1 MGLLSLYYMEHQDTI
16 HIIILEGDAYMT
28 KAGKYWI
35 LAIGMGLLGLAEAVS
50 GFVLWLG
57 FPTGGGG
64 GGRGWGGGGGLGNLS
79 FWELSKHTWI
89 DIHDWVAVALVVLVI
104 IHVILHWKWIT
115 RMAKALFK
123 GQTKRLAPVS
133 VKND

>member
-1 MGLLSLYYMEHQDTI
+1 
-16 HIIILEGDAYMT
+16 MT

-35 LAIGMGLLGLAEAVS
+35 LAVGMALLGLAEAVT

-57 FPTGGGG
+57 FPAGGGG
-64 GGRGWGGGGGLGNLS
+64 GGRGLGGGLGGGGFGGGGLGNLT

-89 DIHDWVAVALVVLVI
+89 DIHDWVAVALVVLVLV
-104 IHVILHWKWIT
+104 HVILHWKWIL
-115 RMAKALFK
+115 RMARSMFSGKPRK
-123 GQTKRLAPVS
+123 LAPVL